1 MHTDFAAQEGSHSTD
16 QENKKVQDAGVIK
29 RCPHSSLAAFI
40 FYHTLVSAKNTNI
53 KQRYGTLKKRKKK
66 KKKIRALLLIM

>member
-16 QENKKVQDAGVIK
+16 QENKRVQDAGVIK

-40 FYHTLVSAKNTNI
+40 FYHTLVSDKNTNI
-53 KQRYGTLKKRKKK
+53 KQTYGTLKKEK
-66 KKKIRALLLIM
+66 KKKIRALLLII

>member
-1 MHTDFAAQEGSHSTD
+1 MHTEFAAQEGSHSTN

-40 FYHTLVSAKNTNI
+40 FYHILVSAKNTNI
-53 KQRYGTLKKRKKK
+53 KQRYGTLKKKKK
-66 KKKIRALLLIM
+66 KKFRALLLIM

>member
-29 RCPHSSLAAFI
+29 KCPHSSLAAFI

-53 KQRYGTLKKRKKK
+53 KQRYGRLKKK
-66 KKKIRALLLIM
+66 KKKKFRALLLII

>member
-16 QENKKVQDAGVIK
+16 QVQDVSVMK

-40 FYHTLVSAKNTNI
+40 FYHTLVSDKNTNI
-53 KQRYGTLKKRKKK
+53 KQRYATLKKK
-66 KKKIRALLLIM
+66 KKKI